1 MIQRK
6 YVEYIVNSW
15 HNVIGGDLMF
25 KVNPYRPGAG
35 MMPMYIAGRDEV
47 IESVEEMFNALSINI
62 PTPSIVFSGLRG
74 VGKTVL
80 INKLQSIAEEK
91 DIFCKHIEVEE
102 RNDFISQIA
111 ACSQAFLRK
120 VSTKEKF
127 KHLIQKPLDAIKSLV
142 VSFDAEDNTF
152 SLSLQE
158 KELYIS
164 NSLTQSLTEVFVS
177 IGETAYRT
185 ETPIC
190 FFIDEIQYMKQKELG
205 SLIAALHR
213 TNQLGYPVMIVGA
226 GLPKIYKMLSEE
238 KSYSERLF
246 VYKEIGSL
254 TYEQSYKAIEEP
266 VKKIGVSYTKEAIND
281 IINMTKGYPF
291 FIQQFCQIVYN
302 NVNDKIIQK
311 MDIEKSVDEFFKV
324 LDIGF
329 FRVRYERCSDGEKK
343 FIFAMVKC
351 GELPCTIS
359 NIGKQLDKKVR
370 TISPTRAQL
379 INKGIIFPVR
389 HSELDFTVP
398 EFDNYI
404 RRSDE
409 YQQWEVDGNKYVDE

>member
-1 MIQRK
+1 MVYFILDYWLVYMAAYFRK
-6 YVEYIVNSW
+6 
-15 HNVIGGDLMF
+15 VICIILDM
-25 KVNPYRPGAG
+25 
-35 MMPMYIAGRDEV
+35 
-47 IESVEEMFNALSINI
+47 NI

-91 DIFCKHIEVEE
+91 DIFCRHIEVEE

-111 ACSQAFLRK
+111 TCSQAFLRK

-142 VSFDAEDNTF
+142 VSFDVEDSTF

-158 KELYIS
+158 RELYKS

-190 FFIDEIQYMKQKELG
+190 FFVDEIQYMKQKELG

-213 TNQLGYPVMIVGA
+213 TNQLGYPIMIVGA

-254 TYEQSYKAIEEP
+254 TYEQSFKAIEEP
-266 VKKIGVSYTKEAIND
+266 VKKFGVSYTKEAIND
-281 IINMTKGYPF
+281 IINITKGYPF

-311 MDIEKSVDEFFKV
+311 MDVEKNVDEFFEV

-343 FIFAMVKC
+343 FIFAMAKC

-359 NIGKQLDKKVR
+359 NIGKQLNKKVR

-379 INKGIIFPVR
+379 INKGIIFSVR

-404 RRSDE
+404 RRLDE
-409 YQQWEVDGNKYVDE
+409 YQQWNVDGDEYDDE

>member
-1 MIQRK
+1 M
-6 YVEYIVNSW
+6 
-15 HNVIGGDLMF
+15 
-25 KVNPYRPGAG
+25 
-35 MMPMYIAGRDEV
+35 
-47 IESVEEMFNALSINI
+47 
-62 PTPSIVFSGLRG
+62 
-74 VGKTVL
+74 
-80 INKLQSIAEEK
+80 
-91 DIFCKHIEVEE
+91 
-102 RNDFISQIA
+102 
-111 ACSQAFLRK
+111 RK

-142 VSFDAEDNTF
+142 VSFDVEDSTF

-158 KELYIS
+158 RELYKS

-190 FFIDEIQYMKQKELG
+190 FFVDEIQYMKQKELG

-213 TNQLGYPVMIVGA
+213 TNQLGYPIMIVGA

-254 TYEQSYKAIEEP
+254 TYEQSFKAIEEP
-266 VKKIGVSYTKEAIND
+266 VKKFGVSYTKEAIND
-281 IINMTKGYPF
+281 IINITKGYPF

-311 MDIEKSVDEFFKV
+311 MDVEKNVDEFFEV

-343 FIFAMVKC
+343 FIFAMAKC

-359 NIGKQLDKKVR
+359 NIGKQLNKKVR

-379 INKGIIFPVR
+379 INKGIIFSVR

-404 RRSDE
+404 RRLDE
-409 YQQWEVDGNKYVDE
+409 YQQWNVDGDEYDDE

>member
-1 MIQRK
+1 
-6 YVEYIVNSW
+6 
-15 HNVIGGDLMF
+15 MF
-25 KVNPYRPGAG
+25 KANPYRPGAG
-35 MMPMYIAGRDEV
+35 LMPMYIAGRDED
-47 IESVEEMFNALSINI
+47 IKSVEEMFNALSMNI

-91 DIFCKHIEVEE
+91 DIFCRHIEVEE

-111 ACSQAFLRK
+111 TCSQAFLRK

-142 VSFDAEDNTF
+142 VSFDVEDSTF

-158 KELYIS
+158 RELYKS

-190 FFIDEIQYMKQKELG
+190 FFVDEIQYTKQKELG

-213 TNQLGYPVMIVGA
+213 TNQLGYPIMIVGA

-254 TYEQSYKAIEEP
+254 TYEQSFKAIEEP
-266 VKKIGVSYTKEAIND
+266 VKKFGVSYTKEAIND
-281 IINMTKGYPF
+281 IINITKGYPF

-311 MDIEKSVDEFFKV
+311 MDVEKNVDEFFEV

-343 FIFAMVKC
+343 FIFAMAKC

-359 NIGKQLDKKVR
+359 NIGKQLNKKVR

-379 INKGIIFPVR
+379 INKGIIFSVR

-404 RRSDE
+404 RRLDE
-409 YQQWEVDGNKYVDE
+409 YQQWNVDGDEYDDE

>member
-1 MIQRK
+1 
-6 YVEYIVNSW
+6 
-15 HNVIGGDLMF
+15 MF

-35 MMPMYIAGRDEV
+35 LMPIYIAGRDED
-47 IESVEEMFNALSINI
+47 IENVEQVFNALVMNI
-62 PTPSIVFSGLRG
+62 PTQSIIFSGLRG

-80 INKLQSIAEEK
+80 INKLQSIAEDKE
-91 DIFCKHIEVEE
+91 IFCKHIEVEE

-111 ACSQAFLRK
+111 TCSQMFLRK

-142 VSFDAEDNTF
+142 VSFDGNNTF

-158 KELYIS
+158 RELYKS
-164 NSLTQSLTEVFVS
+164 NNLTQSLTEVFVS
-177 IGETAYRT
+177 IGELALKTK
-185 ETPIC
+185 TPIC
-190 FFIDEIQYMKQKELG
+190 FFIDEIQYMKQNELG

-246 VYKEIGSL
+246 LYKEIGSL
-254 TYEQSYKAIEEP
+254 NDAQSKKAIEEP
-266 VKKIGVSYTKEAIND
+266 VKDFGVKYSDEAINE
-281 IINMTKGYPF
+281 IIKITKGYPF
-291 FIQQFCQIVYN
+291 FIQQLCQIVYKN
-302 NVNDKIIQK
+302 TNEKLIQK
-311 MDIEKSVDEFFKV
+311 EHIKENLKDFFEILDVGFFK
-324 LDIGF
+324 
-329 FRVRYERCSDGEKK
+329 VRYERCSDGEKK
-343 FIFAMVKC
+343 FVFAMVRC

-359 NIGKQLDKKVR
+359 NVAKRLDKKVK

-379 INKGIIFPVR
+379 INKGIIYPIR

-398 EFDNYI
+398 EFAGYI
-404 RRSDE
+404 QRLDE
-409 YQQWEVDGNKYVDE
+409 YKQLLEEK